1 LIRSRNATLHSTR
14 STARSVQFDLIFKYR
29 IKVAG
34 ELIGDARAPHASSE
48 AFSSDGIENLGKQR
62 LPKSGK
68 HRVNGNGEEILLN
81 K

>member
-1 LIRSRNATLHSTR
+1 M
-14 STARSVQFDLIFKYR
+14 YR